1 MPIIGNPTHLDLGN
15 RTPVPTPAGASGCWI
30 TETGPPLVLSADNPR
45 NKASMLPGK
54 GSVPDTVT
62 ISKPKKDPHPDTG
75 MDRGWK
81 VILFDDEVTPLQV
94 VVFALQ
100 RAANLS
106 IEVAEMVTDEAQRE
120 GQAVVKRG
128 LTEEDAQIICG
139 GLRTWTRVEGVCPGV
154 RCDKMQDDP

>member
-1 MPIIGNPTHLDLGN
+1 
-15 RTPVPTPAGASGCWI
+15 VPDKDSALPADKAW
-30 TETGPPLVLSADNPR
+30 
-45 NKASMLPGK
+45 NKDTLPARK
-54 GSVPDTVT
+54 SPVPDTVT
-62 ISKPKKDPHPDTG
+62 ISKPKKDVRPDTG

-128 LTEEDAQIICG
+128 LSEEDAQIICG
-139 GLRTWTRVEGVCPGV
+139 GLRAWTRIEGICPGV
-154 RCDKMQDDP
+154 RCEKMKDDP